1 MRHVA
6 IAVVLVLVTGTL
18 SAQSD
23 QPTIFPVVRT
33 APLASYEEAPATP
46 DADDPAIWV
55 NPDDHRRSLVIGT
68 AKDAGIVVHDLSGRL
83 VQALL
88 PPNAPQILDGDP
100 PTPGGTNTGPANPC
114 ADSASGE
121 TFGRYNNVDIAYD
134 LKLGRHPHAPRADV
148 AVVSDRGCDRV
159 RFFKSIRPAPPVPSW
174 TLPRLMCR
182 ASFPD
187 ATTSRRYRKRPA
199 TARDGR
205 PIRWM
210 IRTPCTG

>member
-88 PPNAPQILDGDP
+88 PPTRRRFSTVIRRRPAA
-100 PTPGGTNTGPANPC
+100 PTPPRQSVRRQC
-114 ADSASGE
+114 Q
-121 TFGRYNNVDIAYD
+121 RRNVRP
-134 LKLGRHPHAPRADV
+134 LQQ
-148 AVVSDRGCDRV
+148 RGHRV
-159 RFFKSIRPAPPVPSW
+159 RPEARTTPSRP
-174 TLPRLMCR
+174 TRRRGRCLGPRL
-182 ASFPD
+182 
-187 ATTSRRYRKRPA
+187 
-199 TARDGR
+199 
-205 PIRWM
+205 
-210 IRTPCTG
+210 